1 MPEIVPSCCFFF
13 LCVLDNN
20 PALCL
25 VSGAGY
31 LAQSPHWD
39 PLKHSKSFE
48 RPPPGM
54 ARSHIGSGTTVP
66 CRRWIHTMG
75 LLKVGTP
82 LHWDDMLE
90 HCSYIRRHGTLEA
103 WLMAWGPGVRTW
115 QMVKDRP
122 HWDTKWHA
130 RLLTLDPPT
139 QTWQWHRWQIIVGY
153 LWISLDDSSHFG
165 TSKWSAPI
173 ISYSTFSWSLTII
186 KKHPGF
192 QPNAWTCF
200 TTAIWEF
207 NMENHPF

>member
-1 MPEIVPSCCFFF
+1 MFLFVRFQVPKKVHIKLKRLFWGECRRLFLRAAVFF

-54 ARSHIGSGTTVP
+54 ARSHIGSGTTLP

-139 QTWQWHRWQIIVGY
+139 QTWQ
-153 LWISLDDSSHFG
+153 
-165 TSKWSAPI
+165 
-173 ISYSTFSWSLTII
+173 
-186 KKHPGF
+186 
-192 QPNAWTCF
+192 
-200 TTAIWEF
+200 
-207 NMENHPF
+207 